1 MLLILLLSL
10 ARWLS
15 GYRTTVEAFP
25 VLQVVFEQ
33 IGPVVACAF
42 IVLSMAAE
50 RRSRKV
56 VRQHE
61 VVAMKTNNQYN

>member
-1 MLLILLLSL
+1 MPPY
-10 ARWLS
+10 WLP

-25 VLQVVFEQ
+25 VLQVLFEQ

-42 IVLSMAAE
+42 IVLSMGPE
-50 RRSRKV
+50 RRSRSA

-61 VVAMKTNNQYN
+61 VAAAKMNNQYS